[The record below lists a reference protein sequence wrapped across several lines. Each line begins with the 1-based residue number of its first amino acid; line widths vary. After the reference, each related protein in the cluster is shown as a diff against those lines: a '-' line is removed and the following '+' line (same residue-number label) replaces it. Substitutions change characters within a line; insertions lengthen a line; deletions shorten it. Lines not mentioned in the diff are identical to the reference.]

1 MIQVKLY
8 GGACRL
14 AGTAEVQLDFGEG
27 MLLQEVIRQVVG
39 DTGQSASGLVSAIL
53 VNGRNCAFRK
63 GLETEIA
70 DGDVIEMLPLI
81 TGG

>member
-1 MIQVKLY
+1 MVRVRFY
-8 GGACRL
+8 GSAKRL
-14 AGTAEVQLDFGEG
+14 TESAEVNLSIREG
-27 MLLQEVIRQVVG
+27 TVLKDLIALVVG
-39 DTGQSASGLVSAIL
+39 DTGQLPAGLVSAIL

-70 DGDVIEMLPLI
+70 DGDLVEMLPTI

>member
-1 MIQVKLY
+1 MVRVKLY
-8 GGACRL
+8 GSARKL
-14 AGTAEVQLDFGEG
+14 AGTAEVNLSIPEG
-27 MLLQEVIRQVVG
+27 MVLQDLIALVVG
-39 DTGQSASGLVSAIL
+39 DTGQLPAGLVSAIL

-70 DGDVIEMLPLI
+70 DGDLVEMLPTI

>member
-1 MIQVKLY
+1 MIRVKLY
-8 GGACRL
+8 GEACKL
-14 AGTAEVQLDFGEG
+14 AGTTEVNLPFGDG

-39 DTGQSASGLVSAIL
+39 DTGQSTSGLVSAIL

-70 DGDVIEMLPLI
+70 DGDLVELLPLI